1 MKENLPVC
9 HHCSKMDCIRK
20 HGLARSGVQ
29 RYYCTSCKRTFQVRY
44 IYLGNETNI
53 LRQVKA
59 LLDEGKSRVEISQT
73 LGVSQGIID
82 RHIYLITLEEEEKVG
97 D

>member
-9 HHCSKMDCIRK
+9 HLCGENSVRK

-29 RYYCTSCKRTFQVRY
+29 RYYCTSCKKTFQVRY

-53 LRQVKA
+53 FRQVKA
-59 LLDEGKSRVEISQT
+59 LLQEGKSRVDISRQ

-82 RHIYLITLEEEEKVG
+82 RQIYFITLEDEEKAEA
-97 D
+97 